1 MISKKNL
8 SLRNPDNPVI
18 GKTLGCVFQK
28 YLKILNKDKRWLK
41 LKKNKENPAKKLK
54 NNKKKLGGC
63 ARI

>member
-41 LKKNKENPAKKLK
+41 LKKKTKKTLQK
-54 NNKKKLGGC
+54 N
-63 ARI
+63 